1 MLRVGPDAQPTLPA
15 DPTRAD
21 PWSQR
26 HAAGLAGRRRAV
38 PQARRKPWATQPYV
52 RHSPTDTP
60 HRRQPLRRG
69 ATRLPCP
76 HPSLHQ
82 HCTRLPRPHPSPR
95 QHCTRPPSPHPNRRP
110 TPDRWS
116 LMMTTGHPTTFRR
129 LPLRRPHPTL
139 EQTDQGARRPHPKTR
154 HPLMPPLRSD
164 ARGIRSRSLRTLPT
178 FPNPTYTD
186 GSRSANRGRQRR
198 HELQLSTLN
207 TNRQVHL
214 CADRRHRRHPAA
226 GRELGSPCERG
237 RFCPNEA
244 RFYVL

>member
-1 MLRVGPDAQPTLPA
+1 
-15 DPTRAD
+15 
-21 PWSQR
+21 
-26 HAAGLAGRRRAV
+26 
-38 PQARRKPWATQPYV
+38 
-52 RHSPTDTP
+52 
-60 HRRQPLRRG
+60 
-69 ATRLPCP
+69 
-76 HPSLHQ
+76 
-82 HCTRLPRPHPSPR
+82 
-95 QHCTRPPSPHPNRRP
+95 
-110 TPDRWS
+110 
-116 LMMTTGHPTTFRR
+116 MTTGHPTTFRR

-164 ARGIRSRSLRTLPT
+164 ARGIRSRRLQTLPT
-178 FPNPTYTD
+178 FPNQTYTD
-186 GSRSANRGRQRR
+186 GSCSANRGRQRR

-244 RFYVL
+244 RFMYCDRSLPPSTSEKKTTSTPDLRRHMTSSPQRFFPSRIFPHDVSRTEREFVRARRRPGLPRDQFSGPWFFSTAEARTSNSSSPILRSP